1 MQKYDIDVLH
11 EDGMYVTLVL
21 TISHLIGLKE
31 HYGGLRNTYGNIYQ
45 VVLAIQ
51 VFIEDG
57 LTDENKPVTI
67 ESLKKFEESY
77 FKPEC
82 EIRAIRKEDNMK
94 TIYVLRQDIYFDEA
108 PFPKH

>member
-21 TISHLIGLKE
+21 TISPRIGLKE
-31 HYGGLRNTYGNIYQ
+31 HYRGLRNTYGHMYQ
-45 VVLAIQ
+45 VGLAIP

-57 LTDENKPVTI
+57 LTDENEPVTI

-77 FKPEC
+77 FNPEC
-82 EIRAIRKEDNMK
+82 EIRAVRK
-94 TIYVLRQDIYFDEA
+94 RG
-108 PFPKH
+108 